1 MRPRQRTAMSQR
13 DEEEDKAFVERINR
27 LIDRER
33 TILDRLAD

>member
-1 MRPRQRTAMSQR
+1 MSQR